1 MKLDK
6 LTEDLIEYIRS
17 NYPVHGN
24 VFRVLGKG
32 GRLSLAFDLGN
43 KAERYFDSQELDKIQ
58 DNLNRSKE
66 HHFTLDELR
75 EVQKELASLNRKQ
88 PVPKSSPFDEM
99 NAIAAKLAQEK
110 KHTFVLAYE
119 SNGALVATLAG
130 ERHALVA
137 LLLTLV
143 TELSINKSTFIDGR
157 K

>member
-32 GRLSLAFDLGN
+32 G
-43 KAERYFDSQELDKIQ
+43 
-58 DNLNRSKE
+58 RSKE